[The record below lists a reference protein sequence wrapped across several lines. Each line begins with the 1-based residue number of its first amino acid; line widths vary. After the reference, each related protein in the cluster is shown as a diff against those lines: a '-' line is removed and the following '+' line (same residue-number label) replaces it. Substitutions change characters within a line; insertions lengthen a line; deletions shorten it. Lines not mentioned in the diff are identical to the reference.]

1 MVQLTLSYG
10 KILIGHESST
20 HLKDVFKTLER
31 SGFEIWVAST
41 VEKLVNMATQLL
53 PHLIVLDNKIAGMDS
68 HEVCRQL
75 RAKPSTQNTPVLFM
89 KSSIEPEHRDYGY
102 ELGTVDY
109 ITQPINQQEVLAR
122 VHSHL
127 RTMRLAQ
134 LLDAQV
140 ELLQAE
146 IEQRKAIE
154 NQLRESNLKLE
165 QRVQNRTAQLSE
177 TNTLLREEI
186 QHCRKIEEALFQE
199 KELAQVTLES
209 IGDAVM
215 TTDILGKIKYM
226 NPVAEQLTGWK
237 NTQAKDQPIS
247 DVFTMINEVTG
258 ECIENPVEQ
267 VMQMNQ
273 RVNLASY
280 AVLRS
285 QGQIEYAIEGSM
297 APIHSRQEQVMGVVL
312 VFRDVTAS
320 RQLVSQISW
329 QANHDHLTGLL
340 NRQAFEKKILE
351 VISMTSNQNKQ
362 HALCFLD
369 LDKFKVI
376 NDTCGHEAGDELLRQ
391 ITTLM
396 QTRVRSSDSLARL
409 GGDEFGLLLYNCSQ
423 AKAKEIAETLRS
435 LIEEFRFVWN
445 DKIFSIGVSIGIAKI
460 DENTQ
465 SLASILRDADA
476 ACYAA
481 KSQGRNCV
489 CLAETPKTQPTTKH
503 QKDKQWI
510 VEINQALQENRFCLY
525 YQKIASIQDETKT
538 QDHYEVLL
546 RLIDDNSQVI
556 SPMTFIPI
564 AERYGLMPAVDQWVI
579 RNFLAR
585 YENYLQNSPEAAC
598 LHQIYTINLSGTSV
612 SSNQFLSFLKT
623 QLSQHQIP
631 LHTLC
636 FEITETAAIAN
647 LDQAVKLIKEL
658 KKLGCRFAL
667 DDFGSGMSSLT
678 HLKYL
683 PVDYLKID
691 GSFVKNIAT
700 TPVEYA
706 MVESFNNIGHV
717 MGIKTIA
724 EFVEN
729 KAILKKLKAIGVD
742 YAQGYTIAKPC
753 PLFA

>member
-10 KILIGHESST
+10 KILIGHESYS
-20 HLKDVFKTLER
+20 HFKDVFKTLER
-31 SGFEIWVAST
+31 SGFEIWMAST
-41 VEKLVNMATQLL
+41 VEKVLNMATQIL
-53 PHLIVLDNKIAGMDS
+53 PHLIVLDHRIAGIDS
-68 HEVCRQL
+68 YEICRQL
-75 RAKPSTQNTPVLFM
+75 RAKPSTQNTPVLLM
-89 KSSIEPEHRDYGY
+89 RSSSDPEDRNHGY

-109 ITQPINQQEVLAR
+109 ITQPIHEQEVLAR
-122 VHSHL
+122 IQTHL
-127 RTMRLAQ
+127 KIIRLAQ

-140 ELLQAE
+140 DLLQVE
-146 IEQRKAIE
+146 IEQRKQVE
-154 NQLRESNLKLE
+154 EQLRHSNLRLE
-165 QRVQNRTAQLSE
+165 ERVQKRTAQLSE
-177 TNTLLREEI
+177 TNALLREEI
-186 QHCRKIEEALFQE
+186 QHCRKIEEALFLE

-209 IGDAVM
+209 IGDAVI
-215 TTDILGKIKYM
+215 TTDLFGNIEYL

-237 NTQAKDQPIS
+237 MTQAKDQPLS
-247 DVFTMINEVTG
+247 DVFTMINELTG
-258 ECIENPVEQ
+258 DLIENPVKQ
-267 VMQMNQ
+267 VIQMNQ
-273 RVNLASY
+273 RINLASY
-280 AVLRS
+280 TVLRS
-285 QGQIEYAIEGSM
+285 HNQLEYAIEGSI
-297 APIHSRQEQVMGVVL
+297 APIHSRKNQVIGVVL

-340 NRQAFEKKILE
+340 NRQAFEKKVLE
-351 VISMTSNQNKQ
+351 AIQITYNQNQQ

-369 LDKFKVI
+369 LDKFKLI

-409 GGDEFGLLLYNCSQ
+409 GGDEFGLLLYNCSLV
-423 AKAKEIAETLRS
+423 KAQDIAETLRS
-435 LIEEFRFVWN
+435 LVEEFRFVWN
-445 DKIFSIGVSIGIAKI
+445 NKIFSIGVSIGIVKI

-465 SLASILRDADA
+465 NLASVLRNADT

-481 KSQGRNCV
+481 KAQGRNCV
-489 CLAETPKTQPTTKH
+489 CLAETQGNKPTKQ
-503 QKDKQWI
+503 QKEKQWI

-525 YQKIASIQDETKT
+525 YQKIASIQEQSKN

-546 RLIDDNSQVI
+546 RLIDDNGQVI
-556 SPMTFIPI
+556 SPQTFIPI
-564 AERYGLMPAVDQWVI
+564 AERYGLMPAVDRWVI
-579 RNFLAR
+579 QNFFTR
-585 YENYLQNSPEAAC
+585 YEHYLKNYSKAHKLD
-598 LHQIYTINLSGTSV
+598 QIYTINLSGMSV
-612 SSNQFLSFLKT
+612 SSNQFLSFLKD

-631 LHTLC
+631 PNTLC

-647 LDQAVKLIKEL
+647 LKQAVKLIKEL

-700 TPVEYA
+700 AHIEYA
-706 MVESFNNIGHV
+706 MVESFNHIGHV
-717 MGIKTIA
+717 MGIKTVA

-729 KAILKKLKAIGVD
+729 QAILKKLKAIGVD